1 MVRAWEARRA
11 CASRVHLGVALL
23 SRSRPGVSH
32 GEAAPRGPGAGDA
45 RPSDARA
52 RGAPARPKTVRD
64 GPRGPPGYGTR
75 PGARTPPPPLGHHAL
90 TSRFQNAERLAGGRP
105 AGASREEIAPKL
117 AHWAKETAYEI
128 YADSETLDGSLSAAA
143 EARRRSRETTESSRR
158 FAAPPRDHEPRV
170 ALLHCHPRT
179 PPWSSSTATGLFR
192 ARTRR
197 RGGRREPRGDAGR
210 RAPVPA
216 AAKRRAHRRGRPFR
230 GDARLREHEHYARD
244 TALETLE
251 DATRVSGAGV
261 CATRV
266 TGFHP
271 ITGAAAAASRAA
283 GYERH
288 GALSSV
294 PSSDSRCAVRAENG
308 DPLLRMRP
316 ARPPGSDP
324 AAYDIVTGAAR
335 AAAPSAFERP
345 GAARRNPGLAAMGA
359 GSRRGFVE
367 LENGDPAARPGH
379 SARGEWTRRPGEARE
394 RHASARSASQ

>member
-1 MVRAWEARRA
+1 MGRR
-11 CASRVHLGVALL
+11 HLADPALATHDPL
-23 SRSRPGVSH
+23 THEP
-32 GEAAPRGPGAGDA
+32 A
-45 RPSDARA
+45 ARA
-52 RGAPARPKTVRD
+52 PDRNRYATSPAV
-64 GPRGPPGYGTR
+64 PPGYADFA
-75 PGARTPPPPLGHHAL
+75 PGGAKHVPPPPLGHHAL

-170 ALLHCHPRT
+170 ALPRRHPSDASVVIKHRDGAF
-179 PPWSSSTATGLFR
+179 PGAYAPASAEVGNSAGDGAR
-192 ARTRR
+192 A
-197 RGGRREPRGDAGR
+197 
-210 RAPVPA
+210 APDVA
-216 AAKRRAHRRGRPFR
+216 RPFPPPR
-230 GDARLREHEHYARD
+230 SVVRIGADGPSVATLVSANTEHYARD
-244 TALETLE
+244 TAHDAE
-251 DATRVSGAGV
+251 DATRVSAAGV
-261 CATRV
+261 SATRV
-266 TGFHP
+266 SGFHP
-271 ITGAAAAASRAA
+271 ITGAAAPASRSA

-345 GAARRNPGLAAMGA
+345 GAARKNPGLAAMGV
-359 GSRRGFVE
+359 GSRRGFVQ
-367 LENGDPAARPGH
+367 LENGDPAARAGTLG
-379 SARGEWTRRPGEARE
+379 ARRVDTTPW
-394 RHASARSASQ
+394 

>member
-1 MVRAWEARRA
+1 MGRR
-11 CASRVHLGVALL
+11 HLADPALATHDPL
-23 SRSRPGVSH
+23 THEP
-32 GEAAPRGPGAGDA
+32 A
-45 RPSDARA
+45 ARA
-52 RGAPARPKTVRD
+52 PDRNRYATSPAV
-64 GPRGPPGYGTR
+64 PPGYADFA
-75 PGARTPPPPLGHHAL
+75 PGGAKHVPPPPLGHHAL

-170 ALLHCHPRT
+170 ALPHRHPSDASVVIKHRDGAF
-179 PPWSSSTATGLFR
+179 PGAYAPASADVGNH
-192 ARTRR
+192 A
-197 RGGRREPRGDAGR
+197 GDAPDV
-210 RAPVPA
+210 A
-216 AAKRRAHRRGRPFR
+216 RPFPPPR
-230 GDARLREHEHYARD
+230 SVVRIGADGPSVATLVSANTEHYARN
-244 TALETLE
+244 TAHDVE

-261 CATRV
+261 LATRV
-266 TGFHP
+266 SGFHP
-271 ITGAAAAASRAA
+271 ITGAAAPASRAA

-345 GAARRNPGLAAMGA
+345 GAARKNPGLAAMGA
-359 GSRRGFVE
+359 GSRRGFVQ
-367 LENGDPAARPGH
+367 LENGDPAARAGTLG
-379 SARGEWTRRPGEARE
+379 ARRVDTTPW
-394 RHASARSASQ
+394 

>member
-1 MVRAWEARRA
+1 MGRR
-11 CASRVHLGVALL
+11 HLADPALATHDPL
-23 SRSRPGVSH
+23 THEP
-32 GEAAPRGPGAGDA
+32 A
-45 RPSDARA
+45 ARA
-52 RGAPARPKTVRD
+52 PDRNRYATSPAV
-64 GPRGPPGYGTR
+64 PPGYADFA
-75 PGARTPPPPLGHHAL
+75 PGGAKHVPPPPLGHHAL
-90 TSRFQNAERLAGGRP
+90 TPRFQDAERLAGGRP

-170 ALLHCHPRT
+170 ALPRRHPSDASVVIKHRDGAF
-179 PPWSSSTATGLFR
+179 PGAYAPASADVGNH
-192 ARTRR
+192 A
-197 RGGRREPRGDAGR
+197 GDAPDV
-210 RAPVPA
+210 A
-216 AAKRRAHRRGRPFR
+216 RPFPPPR
-230 GDARLREHEHYARD
+230 SVVRIGADGPSVATLVSANTEHYARD
-244 TALETLE
+244 TAHDAE

-261 CATRV
+261 SAARV
-266 TGFHP
+266 SGFHP
-271 ITGAAAAASRAA
+271 ITGAAAPASRAA

-345 GAARRNPGLAAMGA
+345 GAARKNPGLAAMGA
-359 GSRRGFVE
+359 GSRRGFVQ
-367 LENGDPAARPGH
+367 LENGDPAARAGTLG
-379 SARGEWTRRPGEARE
+379 ARRVDTTPW
-394 RHASARSASQ
+394 

>member
-1 MVRAWEARRA
+1 M
-11 CASRVHLGVALL
+11 
-23 SRSRPGVSH
+23 
-32 GEAAPRGPGAGDA
+32 
-45 RPSDARA
+45 
-52 RGAPARPKTVRD
+52 
-64 GPRGPPGYGTR
+64 
-75 PGARTPPPPLGHHAL
+75 

-170 ALLHCHPRT
+170 ALPHRHPSDASVVIKHRDG
-179 PPWSSSTATGLFR
+179 AFR

-197 RGGRREPRGDAGR
+197 RRRTSETARGRAGR

-216 AAKRRAHRRGRPFR
+216 AAKRRAHRRGRPPV
-230 GDARLREHEHYARD
+230 ATLVSANTEHYARD

-271 ITGAAAAASRAA
+271 ITGAAAPASRAA

-294 PSSDSRCAVRAENG
+294 PSSDSVRG
-308 DPLLRMRP
+308 P
-316 ARPPGSDP
+316 
-324 AAYDIVTGAAR
+324 
-335 AAAPSAFERP
+335 
-345 GAARRNPGLAAMGA
+345 
-359 GSRRGFVE
+359 
-367 LENGDPAARPGH
+367 
-379 SARGEWTRRPGEARE
+379 RGER
-394 RHASARSASQ
+394 

>member
-1 MVRAWEARRA
+1 MGRRHLADPALATHDPLTHEPAARAPDRNRYATSPAVPPGYADFAPGGAKHVPPPAGAPRVDLPVPERRAPGRRPPRGRVPGGDRAQARALGQGDGVRDLRRLGDAGWVAERGSGGAAAVARDHRVVAAVRGASARPRAARRA
-11 CASRVHLGVALL
+11 TA
-23 SRSRPGVSH
+23 
-32 GEAAPRGPGAGDA
+32 
-45 RPSDARA
+45 
-52 RGAPARPKTVRD
+52 
-64 GPRGPPGYGTR
+64 
-75 PGARTPPPPLGHHAL
+75 PPPLG
-90 TSRFQNAERLAGGRP
+90 RLRGHQAPRRGLSGRVRAG
-105 AGASREEIAPKL
+105 
-117 AHWAKETAYEI
+117 
-128 YADSETLDGSLSAAA
+128 
-143 EARRRSRETTESSRR
+143 
-158 FAAPPRDHEPRV
+158 V
-170 ALLHCHPRT
+170 
-179 PPWSSSTATGLFR
+179 
-192 ARTRR
+192 
-197 RGGRREPRGDAGR
+197 GGRREPRGGR
-210 RAPVPA
+210 ADVA
-216 AAKRRAHRRGRPFR
+216 RPFPPPR
-230 GDARLREHEHYARD
+230 SVVRIGADGPSVATLVSANTEHYARD

-271 ITGAAAAASRAA
+271 ITGAAAPASRAA

-367 LENGDPAARPGH
+367 LENGDPAARAGTLG
-379 SARGEWTRRPGEARE
+379 ARRVDTTPW
-394 RHASARSASQ
+394 

>member
-1 MVRAWEARRA
+1 MGRR
-11 CASRVHLGVALL
+11 HLADPALATHDPL
-23 SRSRPGVSH
+23 THEP
-32 GEAAPRGPGAGDA
+32 A
-45 RPSDARA
+45 ARA
-52 RGAPARPKTVRD
+52 PDRNRYANSPAV
-64 GPRGPPGYGTR
+64 PPGYADFA
-75 PGARTPPPPLGHHAL
+75 PGGAKHVPPPPLGHHAL

-170 ALLHCHPRT
+170 ALPRRHPSDASVVIKHRDGAF
-179 PPWSSSTATGLFR
+179 PGAYAPASAEVGNGAGDGAR
-192 ARTRR
+192 A
-197 RGGRREPRGDAGR
+197 
-210 RAPVPA
+210 APDVA
-216 AAKRRAHRRGRPFR
+216 RPFPPPR
-230 GDARLREHEHYARD
+230 SVVRIGADGPSVATLVSANTEHYARD
-244 TALETLE
+244 TAHDAE

-261 CATRV
+261 FATRV
-266 TGFHP
+266 SGFHP
-271 ITGAAAAASRAA
+271 ITGAAAPASRAA

-345 GAARRNPGLAAMGA
+345 GAARKNPGLAAMGA
-359 GSRRGFVE
+359 GSRRGVVQ
-367 LENGDPAARPGH
+367 LENGDPAARAGTLG
-379 SARGEWTRRPGEARE
+379 ARRVDTTPW
-394 RHASARSASQ
+394 

>member
-1 MVRAWEARRA
+1 MGRR
-11 CASRVHLGVALL
+11 HLADPALATHDPL
-23 SRSRPGVSH
+23 THEP
-32 GEAAPRGPGAGDA
+32 A
-45 RPSDARA
+45 ARA
-52 RGAPARPKTVRD
+52 PDRNRYATSPAV
-64 GPRGPPGYGTR
+64 PPGYADFA
-75 PGARTPPPPLGHHAL
+75 PGGAKHVPPPPLGHHAL

-170 ALLHCHPRT
+170 ALPRRHPSDASVVIKHRDGAF
-179 PPWSSSTATGLFR
+179 PGAYAPASAEVGNGAGDGAR
-192 ARTRR
+192 A
-197 RGGRREPRGDAGR
+197 
-210 RAPVPA
+210 APDVA
-216 AAKRRAHRRGRPFR
+216 RPFPPPR
-230 GDARLREHEHYARD
+230 SVVRIGADGPSVATLVSANTEHYARD
-244 TALETLE
+244 TAHDAE

-261 CATRV
+261 FATRV
-266 TGFHP
+266 SGFHP
-271 ITGAAAAASRAA
+271 ITGAAATASRAA

-345 GAARRNPGLAAMGA
+345 GAARKNPGLAAMGA
-359 GSRRGFVE
+359 GSRRGFVQ
-367 LENGDPAARPGH
+367 LENGDPAARAGTLG
-379 SARGEWTRRPGEARE
+379 ARRVDTTPW
-394 RHASARSASQ
+394 

>member
-1 MVRAWEARRA
+1 M
-11 CASRVHLGVALL
+11 
-23 SRSRPGVSH
+23 
-32 GEAAPRGPGAGDA
+32 
-45 RPSDARA
+45 
-52 RGAPARPKTVRD
+52 
-64 GPRGPPGYGTR
+64 
-75 PGARTPPPPLGHHAL
+75 
-90 TSRFQNAERLAGGRP
+90 TSRFQNADRLAGGRP

-170 ALLHCHPRT
+170 ALPHRHPSDASVVIKHRDGAF
-179 PPWSSSTATGLFR
+179 PGAYAPASADVGNR
-192 ARTRR
+192 A
-197 RGGRREPRGDAGR
+197 GDAPDV
-210 RAPVPA
+210 A
-216 AAKRRAHRRGRPFR
+216 RPFPPPR
-230 GDARLREHEHYARD
+230 SVVRIGADGPSVATLVSANTEHYARD

-266 TGFHP
+266 TRFHP
-271 ITGAAAAASRAA
+271 ITGAAAPASRAA

-367 LENGDPAARPGH
+367 LENGDPAARAGTLG
-379 SARGEWTRRPGEARE
+379 ARRVDTTPW
-394 RHASARSASQ
+394 